1 MLGLFAFTII
11 ANIIASPFNAILSEK
26 VGELLVPGIV
36 RPPINLGVMIVRTI
50 TREFG
55 KVMYLLPRL
64 LGLVL
69 VSLIPGVNA
78 LAPFA
83 WILFGSWMMA
93 VQYCD
98 YAADNNQVSFADLR
112 ERLNGHVFQAL
123 LFGGCAYFL
132 LAIPLVNLLLI
143 PVAVAGGT
151 VMWVE
156 RLRLSEAA

>member
-1 MLGLFAFTII
+1 
-11 ANIIASPFNAILSEK
+11 
-26 VGELLVPGIV
+26 
-36 RPPINLGVMIVRTI
+36 
-50 TREFG
+50 
-55 KVMYLLPRL
+55 
-64 LGLVL
+64 
-69 VSLIPGVNA
+69 
-78 LAPFA
+78 
-83 WILFGSWMMA
+83 MA